1 MTYTDL
7 RLLPYIMLG
16 GALGSAFRYI
26 TTIFVGGNTETFPW
40 HTIVVN
46 VIGCFLMGIVAEL
59 MALYW
64 SPSAELRVFL
74 TIGFLGGFTTFSSF
88 ALDIGYLSSRNNI
101 IGSASYIIL
110 SVTLS
115 ITAFFFATF
124 LIKRFY

>member
-1 MTYTDL
+1 MTNIDL

-26 TTIFVGGNTETFPW
+26 TIVLVGGNTETFPW

-46 VIGCFLMGIVAEL
+46 VIGCLLMGIFTEL

-64 SPSAELRVFL
+64 SPSGELRVFL
-74 TIGFLGGFTTFSSF
+74 TVGFLGGFTTFSSF
-88 ALDIGYLSSRNNI
+88 ALDVGYLTSKNNTF
-101 IGSASYIIL
+101 GSVAYVVI
-110 SVTLS
+110 SVSLS
-115 ITAFFFATF
+115 IVAFFSGAA